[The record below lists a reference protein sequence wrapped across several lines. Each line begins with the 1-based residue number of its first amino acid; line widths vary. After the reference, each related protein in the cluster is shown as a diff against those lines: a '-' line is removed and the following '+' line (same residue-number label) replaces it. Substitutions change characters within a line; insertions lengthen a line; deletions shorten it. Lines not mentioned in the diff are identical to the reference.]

1 MDVLIDHPS
10 SVGPGEDDDAY
21 LPPASSSSWR
31 ARTDGPALALAI
43 LGVAFGLLLFVV
55 PGVVAG
61 SQVREW
67 RGGLRFRPRL
77 AWALGGTA
85 IWAGILVLLSFTAL
99 FGFALI
105 VGVVTLPLVIRVA
118 ARE

>member
-1 MDVLIDHPS
+1 MDVLIDRPS
-10 SVGPGEDDDAY
+10 HTGPGEDDDAY
-21 LPPASSSSWR
+21 EPPVPSTSWR

-43 LGVAFGLLLFVV
+43 LGVGFGLLLFVV

-67 RGGLRFRPRL
+67 RRGLRFRPRF

-85 IWAGILVLLSFTAL
+85 IWAVILVLWSFTAL

-105 VGVVTLPLVIRVA
+105 VGVVALPLVIRVA

>member
-1 MDVLIDHPS
+1 MDVLIDRPS
-10 SVGPGEDDDAY
+10 HTGPGEDDDAY
-21 LPPASSSSWR
+21 VPPAPSTSWR
-31 ARTDGPALALAI
+31 ARTDGPGLALAI

-67 RGGLRFRPRL
+67 RNGLRFRPRF

-85 IWAGILVLLSFTAL
+85 IWAAILVLLSFTPL

-105 VGVVTLPLVIRVA
+105 AGVVALPLVIRVA
-118 ARE
+118 ARA